1 MQFRLWNLEKDY
13 KTLVKWWT
21 QHEFGIVPKKC
32 LPPDGI
38 IVEENNIPICA
49 GGLYRCI
56 DSNFSVMEW
65 IVADKTASIKSIHKG
80 LNICIA
86 EIFNLARKYNMEL
99 IYSMTGSVSLHKRY
113 TKYHNMKLVESNVKT
128 FLMDL
133 TNNYKDL
140 EWISDD
146 EQFKKQKQEIEN
158 GNR

>member
-1 MQFRLWNLEKDY
+1 MQARNWNLDKDY
-13 KTLVKWWT
+13 PYLVNWWK

-49 GGLYRCI
+49 GGLYRCV

-65 IVADKTASIKSIHKG
+65 IVADKTANIKSIHRG
-80 LNICIA
+80 LNLCIT
-86 EIFNLARKYNMEL
+86 EIFKLAKKYNMEL
-99 IYSMTGSVSLHKRY
+99 IYSMTANTSLHKRY
-113 TKYHNMKLVESNVKT
+113 TKYHNMKLVENNVKT

-133 TNNYKDL
+133 TKSYTDL

-146 EQFKKQKQEIEN
+146 QQLKEQLKDK
-158 GNR
+158 